1 MINRAFGQV
10 VKELRGKKKLS
21 QEALSFEADLHR
33 TYISQLERGIKSPS
47 LNTMQKLSKVLG
59 VSLTELMNLVEEKN
73 NVIPAHGE

>member
-1 MINRAFGQV
+1 MINQAFGQV
-10 VKELRGKKKLS
+10 VKELRGKRKLS

-73 NVIPAHGE
+73 NVIPAHGK